1 MKLTPYITVQDTA
14 KAIDFYCTALGARE
28 TGARFTEPG
37 GKIGHAEVSFGD
49 YPLMLSDEYPDYDAV
64 SPATLSG
71 STALLHL
78 YVDDVDAVVARA
90 QSLGAAVLRPAAD
103 QDYGDRAATIRD
115 PFGHRWMIST
125 AGAAVDKATLQER
138 VGDTYRID

>member
-1 MKLTPYITVQDTA
+1 MKLTPYIAVNEAA
-14 KAIDFYCTALGARE
+14 KAIDFYCNAFGARE

-49 YPLMLSDEYPDYDAV
+49 YALMLSDEYPEFGAM
-64 SPATLSG
+64 SPTSLGG
-71 STALLHL
+71 SPVLLHL
-78 YVDDVDAVVARA
+78 YVDDVDATVAKA
-90 QSLGAAVLRPAAD
+90 ESLGARVLRPAAD
-103 QDYGDRAATIRD
+103 ESHGDRAATILD

-125 AGAAVDKATLQER
+125 TLEAVDKATLQER